1 MPEARI
7 ERIVG
12 CRVWDSRGRPT
23 VEAEIF
29 LDNGASGRA
38 IAPAGA
44 STGTHEA
51 VELRDGGSVLGG
63 FGVDRAIANVN
74 GEIAVALH
82 SMPIADQ
89 NAIDRTLI
97 ELDGTPNKAR
107 LGGNATIAVSMAAL
121 HAAAATCREPLWR
134 ILAAGA
140 EVALP
145 MPMIQIFGGGAHA
158 GRRVDIQDFLI
169 MPIAAASFDEALVTA
184 ARVYRA
190 AGEVMADRG
199 RLRGVADEGGWW
211 PEFAS
216 NAEALD
222 TLVEA
227 IDRATLRPGEDVGVA
242 IDVAA
247 SQFYCGG
254 RYRLAADRVEL
265 ETEALIDLLGGWCRH
280 YPIVSVEDP
289 VAEDDDQGMVSF
301 TAKLGDRVQI
311 IGDDYLV
318 TSATRVAAAASRG
331 ACNAVLLKPNQAGTV
346 TETKATLAAAQTARW
361 QTVVS
366 ARSGETEDVTIVHLA
381 VGWDAGQLKV
391 GSFARSERMAKWN
404 EGLRIQAAL
413 GAAASFAGWRRK

>member
-1 MPEARI
+1 LARI
-7 ERIVG
+7 ERIIG
-12 CRVWDSRGRPT
+12 RRVWDSRGRPT

-29 LDNGASGRA
+29 LYNGASGRA

-51 VELRDGGSVLGG
+51 VEPRDGGPALGG
-63 FGVDRAIANVN
+63 LGVDRVIANVN
-74 GEIAVALH
+74 GEIAAAVR

-89 NAIDRTLI
+89 DAIDRRLI
-97 ELDGTPNKAR
+97 ELDGTPNKSR

-121 HAAAATCREPLWR
+121 HAAAATRGEPLWR
-134 ILAAGA
+134 NLAVGA
-140 EVALP
+140 EVPLP

-169 MPIAAASFDEALVTA
+169 VPIGAASFDEALLMA

-190 AGEVMADRG
+190 AGQAMADRG

-227 IDRATLRPGEDVGVA
+227 IDRAALRQGEEVGIA

-247 SQFYCGG
+247 SQFYSGG
-254 RYRLAADRVEL
+254 RYRLAADGVEL
-265 ETEALIDLLGGWCRH
+265 ETEALIELLAGWCRG
-280 YPIVSVEDP
+280 YAIVSVEEP
-289 VAEDDDQGMVSF
+289 VAQDDDQGMVSF
-301 TAKLGDRVQI
+301 TAKLGDRVPV

-318 TSATRVAAAASRG
+318 TSAARVAAAASRG
-331 ACNAVLLKPNQAGTV
+331 ACNAVLLKPNQAGTI
-346 TETKATLAAAQTARW
+346 TETKAALAAARTAGWRP
-361 QTVVS
+361 VVS

-381 VGWDAGQLKV
+381 VGWNAGQLKV

-404 EGLRIQAAL
+404 EGLRIQTALAPAAP
-413 GAAASFAGWRRK
+413 FAGWRRK

>member
-12 CRVWDSRGRPT
+12 RRVWDSRGRPT

-29 LDNGASGRA
+29 LYDGANGRA

-51 VELRDGGSVLGG
+51 VDLRDGGPVLGG
-63 FGVDRAIANVN
+63 LGVDRAIANIN
-74 GEIAVALH
+74 GEIPAALH

-121 HAAAATCREPLWR
+121 HAAAATCGEPLWR
-134 ILAAGA
+134 NLAAGA
-140 EVALP
+140 EVTLP

-169 MPIAAASFDEALVTA
+169 VPIAAASFDEALVMA
-184 ARVYRA
+184 GRVYRA
-190 AGEVMADRG
+190 GGEVMADRG

-227 IDRATLRPGEDVGVA
+227 IDRATLRPGEEVGIA

-247 SQFYCGG
+247 SQFYSSGPLSPRRGWG
-254 RYRLAADRVEL
+254 RARNRSAGRTAGWLVPALPDRVGRGSSGRRRRPGHGFVHRQARRPRSDHRRRL
-265 ETEALIDLLGGWCRH
+265 SGDFGSACRRGGLSRCLQCGPVEAEPGRH
-280 YPIVSVEDP
+280 
-289 VAEDDDQGMVSF
+289 
-301 TAKLGDRVQI
+301 RH
-311 IGDDYLV
+311 
-318 TSATRVAAAASRG
+318 R
-331 ACNAVLLKPNQAGTV
+331 N
-346 TETKATLAAAQTARW
+346 
-361 QTVVS
+361 
-366 ARSGETEDVTIVHLA
+366 
-381 VGWDAGQLKV
+381 
-391 GSFARSERMAKWN
+391 
-404 EGLRIQAAL
+404 
-413 GAAASFAGWRRK
+413 